1 MRDDY
6 GYFEEDQLGNF
17 GDLSLWRRIVFLGR
31 PYWLGALLAVLLSIV
46 VVGCGL
52 ALPYLIRLAV
62 DDFILNT
69 SPAPAVRL
77 EGLKHL
83 ALAFTRATQYNG
95 GVT

>member
-6 GYFEEDQLGNF
+6 GYFEEDQLGKF

-52 ALPYLIRLAV
+52 ALPYLIWGLAGV
-62 DDFILNT
+62 F
-69 SPAPAVRL
+69 AWFQVRD
-77 EGLKHL
+77 EIKQMTHRKGDPSHD
-83 ALAFTRATQYNG
+83 
-95 GVT
+95 